1 MCLSEAKGMD
11 IKMKTVSANNWS
23 VLNNIIYKIYT
34 TKDADKMRKNFLEQ
48 MKMVLDFDSAEFYL
62 TDLEDSSH
70 FSQPIKYNCEIDGE
84 GMFYEMLKKS
94 TLSFLGKSIVFLE
107 TDIMPAEVRQKASFY
122 KEYYVVNNWQYSL
135 HLLLG
140 DGTDCVGLVTLYR
153 TIGKENF
160 DSDDMFVLDLM
171 KEHLLFRLSEE
182 RKERESLQ
190 EKLTVS
196 EASEKYHL
204 TKRESTILRMLMKGK
219 DNNTIS
225 EELQISVNT
234 LKKHILNIYR
244 KLNINNRV
252 QLFKMIK
259 EKE

>member
-94 TLSFLGKSIVFLE
+94 TLSFLGKSIVFRE

-140 DGTDCVGLVTLYR
+140 
-153 TIGKENF
+153 
-160 DSDDMFVLDLM
+160 
-171 KEHLLFRLSEE
+171 
-182 RKERESLQ
+182 
-190 EKLTVS
+190 
-196 EASEKYHL
+196 
-204 TKRESTILRMLMKGK
+204 
-219 DNNTIS
+219 
-225 EELQISVNT
+225 
-234 LKKHILNIYR
+234 
-244 KLNINNRV
+244 
-252 QLFKMIK
+252 
-259 EKE
+259 